1 MDEFVQ
7 EFRVSAQ
14 GLRVG
19 MFVSRLDRPWLDT
32 RFPLQGFLIRTD
44 EELVVLKNQCSH
56 AYVDI
61 ARGESPDPR
70 HIELGESSLV
80 SSARDREEYD
90 ALRKTRWEV
99 SSRFEDEVTHAEVAH
114 EELERGV
121 AEFMDDLG
129 AGRRIQ
135 LDRLRRG
142 VESMVE
148 SITRNPSAFTWL
160 KELKRRDNYTYQHAM
175 SCSVWAATFG
185 RHLGMEK
192 EEICEL
198 ALAGLLFDVGKTRV
212 PPRLLAS
219 QAVLDELECAQMR
232 QHVQHSLDI
241 LEGIGGLSPA
251 VREMVAT
258 HHERHD
264 GSGYPHGLIAS
275 AIPIAG
281 RILGLVDT
289 YDALTTARP
298 HAAGL
303 APHEAVAELYRAR
316 GSLFQTELV
325 EQFIQACGIYPTGSL
340 VELSDGHVGVV
351 TAVHSLK
358 RLRPSVMLLLDPAK
372 RPLPQFRTV
381 DLGDPHGPESQAGIS
396 IARGLPRGSHGI
408 DPAELFL
415 D

>member
-1 MDEFVQ
+1 MGEFVQ
-7 EFRVSAQ
+7 EFRVSAR

-32 RFPLQGFLIRTD
+32 RFPLQGFLIGTE
-44 EELVVLKNQCSH
+44 EELAILQNQCSH
-56 AYVDI
+56 AYVDTS
-61 ARGESPDPR
+61 RGASPDPR

-80 SSARDREEYD
+80 ASARDRDEYE
-90 ALRKTRWEV
+90 ALRKTKWEI
-99 SSRFEDEVTHAEVAH
+99 SSSFEDELAHAENVHEQLARGI
-114 EELERGV
+114 EELME
-121 AEFMDDLG
+121 DLG
-129 AGRRIQ
+129 SGRSIQ
-135 LDRLRRG
+135 HDRLRRG

-198 ALAGLLFDVGKTRV
+198 ALGGLLFDAGKTRV
-212 PPRLLAS
+212 PQGLLTK
-219 QAVLDELECAQMR
+219 QAALDDIEIRQMR
-232 QHVQHSLDI
+232 KHVQHSLDI
-241 LEGIGGLSPA
+241 LAGMPGLSPA
-251 VREMVAT
+251 VLEMVAT

-264 GSGYPHGLIAS
+264 GSGYPHGLVAN

-289 YDALTTARP
+289 YDALTNERA
-298 HAAGL
+298 HAPGL

-358 RLRPSVMLLLDPAK
+358 RLRPSVMLLLDPER
-372 RPLPQFRTV
+372 RPLPQFRTI
-381 DLGDPHGPESQAGIS
+381 DLSDTQGPESHAGIS
-396 IARGLPRGSHGI
+396 ITKGLPRGSYGI
-408 DPAELFL
+408 DPSELFL

>member
-1 MDEFVQ
+1 MSGFMQ
-7 EFRVSAQ
+7 EFRVSVN

-32 RFPLQGFLIRTD
+32 RFPLQGFLIRTED
-44 EELVVLKNQCSH
+44 ELAILQNQCSH

-61 ARGESPDPR
+61 ARGDSPDPR

-80 SSARDREEYD
+80 DSARDREEYE
-90 ALRKTRWEV
+90 ALRKRKWEV
-99 SSRFEDEVTHAEVAH
+99 SSHFEDELVQAEEAH
-114 EELERGV
+114 EQLEQGI
-121 AEFMDDLG
+121 AEFMEDLG
-129 AGRRIQ
+129 SGRRIQ

-192 EEICEL
+192 DEICEL
-198 ALAGLLFDVGKTRV
+198 ALGGLLFDVGKTRV
-212 PPRLLAS
+212 PPALLTK
-219 QAVLDELECAQMR
+219 QAVLDDIECGQMR
-232 QHVQHSLDI
+232 EHVQHSLDI
-241 LEGIGGLSPA
+241 LADMPELSPA
-251 VREMVAT
+251 TLEMVAS

-264 GSGYPHGLIAS
+264 GSGYPQGLRGN

-289 YDALTTARP
+289 YDALTTQRA
-298 HAAGL
+298 HAPGL
-303 APHEAVAELYRAR
+303 APHEAVSELYRAR
-316 GSLFQTELV
+316 GNLFQTELV

-340 VELSDGHVGVV
+340 VELSDGYVGVV

-358 RLRPSVMLLLDPAK
+358 RLRPSVMLLLDPDR
-372 RPLPQFRTV
+372 RPLPQFRTI
-381 DLGDPHGPESQAGIS
+381 DLGDAHGPESQAGIS
-396 IARGLPRGSHGI
+396 IAKGLPRGSHGI